1 MSRDIQHRADRLYET
16 LQSELDRFVVSQ
28 RFFSIRELI
37 RRHRVSRRIVE
48 KVLARL
54 EKEEQIRIEPARGIF
69 VCERRRNTCIITS
82 VHYDWPA
89 EYLQKLDTAI
99 EKEVKAHPGWVFS
112 RAFFSPDSEIRF
124 VEFLKKVH
132 GDAILL
138 ILPFFRL
145 GQQEIAE
152 ILGLP
157 TPMIFLGNDIL
168 CEGVNAI
175 DSLPEEA
182 GMRAAECLLRNG
194 HRRIAL
200 ILSEPQSVG
209 SWRRNDAFLAYLRLH
224 GVSPRIID
232 CEVRSGEASCA
243 KTHDRMT
250 AYLRRYGADFSGCFA
265 TSDYSAFGVVSACR
279 ECGYGVPEEIS
290 VIGAGNIASAACF
303 FPPLTTIADDLPGSV
318 RAIREGLEELFCGGR
333 FGIRTVPAGLIE
345 RQSVRNLAG
354 GGK

>member
-1 MSRDIQHRADRLYET
+1 M
-16 LQSELDRFVVSQ
+16 
-28 RFFSIRELI
+28 
-37 RRHRVSRRIVE
+37 
-48 KVLARL
+48 
-54 EKEEQIRIEPARGIF
+54 
-69 VCERRRNTCIITS
+69 
-82 VHYDWPA
+82 
-89 EYLQKLDTAI
+89 
-99 EKEVKAHPGWVFS
+99 KAHPGWVFS

-157 TPMIFLGNDIL
+157 TPMIFLATIFCAKASRRSIL
-168 CEGVNAI
+168 SRRRPA
-175 DSLPEEA
+175 A
-182 GMRAAECLLRNG
+182 AAECLLRNG

-303 FPPLTTIADDLPGSV
+303 FPPLTTIA
-318 RAIREGLEELFCGGR
+318 GR
-333 FGIRTVPAGLIE
+333 SAGQ
-345 RQSVRNLAG
+345 RPRHPRG
-354 GGK
+354 P